1 MRHLIGFSLALA
13 AVALIAATASAESA
27 FIVPG
32 QSIGDFQIGED
43 LRSVVDVLGPLHT
56 REDLPLRPFTGYFW
70 PLKRIGVIAERG
82 TSRVVALAI
91 SLDEAYQTDK
101 GIGAGTEMDSIR
113 TAYGP
118 EDLEESHDEDE
129 TLIYDK
135 LGVAFVVDKSGAL
148 GSRVSLILVFEAGH
162 YQEIF
167 KPQ

>member
-1 MRHLIGFSLALA
+1 MRHLIGFSAALA
-13 AVALIAATASAESA
+13 AVALIAATASAEGA

-32 QSIGDFQIGED
+32 QSIGSFQIGED
-43 LRSVVDVLGPLHT
+43 LGGVVDVLGPLHT

-70 PLKRIGVIAERG
+70 PLKRIGVIADRG
-82 TSRVVALAI
+82 THKIVALAV
-91 SLDEAYQTDK
+91 SLDESYQTEK
-101 GIGAGTEMDSIR
+101 GIGAGTELDSVR

-118 EDLEESHDEDE
+118 EDLEENHDEDE

-135 LGVAFVVDKSGAL
+135 LGVAFVVDKAGAL
-148 GSRVSLILVFEAGH
+148 GSRVSLILVFEAGR